1 MKFSKL
7 NQAVGC
13 LLFALVAPG
22 AEASLVTLSGSGFDV
37 VYDDQLTLSGQS
49 APSIQGNVIVFTPS
63 QLRVESLNGSGLNSV
78 SSAYSFVITPHD
90 GLFVAGIQVQ
100 ERGDY
105 VLRGSQSW
113 ISLAGLASAT
123 AIGSAPLASVSAS
136 LVANNTQALTLRDGI
151 SHNWSASAFLDMQ
164 GLAAFSQEADVLFN
178 LNTSLSA
185 STDASEAGPRRAF
198 IQKKFSGE
206 SITLSVATTPAV
218 PEPEQWALTL
228 AGLGVLGWGMRRR

>member
-1 MKFSKL
+1 
-7 NQAVGC
+7 
-13 LLFALVAPG
+13 
-22 AEASLVTLSGSGFDV
+22 
-37 VYDDQLTLSGQS
+37 
-49 APSIQGNVIVFTPS
+49 
-63 QLRVESLNGSGLNSV
+63 
-78 SSAYSFVITPHD
+78 VITPHD

-218 PEPEQWALTL
+218 PEPEQWALAL
-228 AGLGVLGWGMRRR
+228 AGLGVMGWGMRRR